1 MEKFKKIFSGLT
13 IAYGQYQ
20 KGERGSN
27 GKLKGKASGQ
37 QEIIAKSAALSSSM
51 ALGDLSDVDSTG
63 QTDGV
68 MMIYNGSSGNYEV
81 KTQIQNEN
89 LNIIGGT
96 Y

>member
-1 MEKFKKIFSGLT
+1 MSNMKAKIQQS
-13 IAYGQYQ
+13 
-20 KGERGSN
+20 
-27 GKLKGKASGQ
+27 GKLKGKAEGQ
-37 QEIIAKSAALSSSM
+37 QNIIAKSASLTSSM
-51 ALGDLSDVDSTG
+51 ALGDLSDVDVTG

-68 MMIYNGSSGNYEV
+68 MMIYNGSSGKYEV

>member
-1 MEKFKKIFSGLT
+1 MANMKAKIQQS
-13 IAYGQYQ
+13 
-20 KGERGSN
+20 
-27 GKLKGKASGQ
+27 GKLKGQAAGQ
-37 QEIIAKSAALSSSM
+37 QNITATSVSLTASM
-51 ALGDLSDVDSTG
+51 SLGDLNDVDVTG

-68 MMIYNGSSGNYEV
+68 MMIFNGSSGTYEV

>member
-1 MEKFKKIFSGLT
+1 MLLNQVFYSYKISLT
-13 IAYGQYQ
+13 
-20 KGERGSN
+20 
-27 GKLKGKASGQ
+27 
-37 QEIIAKSAALSSSM
+37 SSM
-51 ALGDLSDVDSTG
+51 ALGDLSDVDVTG

-68 MMIYNGSSGNYEV
+68 MMIYNGSSGKYEV

>member
-1 MEKFKKIFSGLT
+1 MKAKIQQS
-13 IAYGQYQ
+13 
-20 KGERGSN
+20 
-27 GKLKGKASGQ
+27 GKLKGKAEGQ
-37 QEIIAKSAALSSSM
+37 QNIIAKSASLTSSM
-51 ALGDLSDVDSTG
+51 ALGDLSDVDVTG

-68 MMIYNGSSGNYEV
+68 MMIYNGSSGKYEV